1 VWVGLVVV
9 AFLSPA
15 LKDGLSFGPSALGGQ
30 LSYFTYVPGL
40 VVHNNLNGDVITQAV
55 AWNRLDWLA
64 VHHGQIPL
72 WNDYS
77 AGGMPLLLNFESAA
91 FSLPALVGYL
101 FPLASSYLVVVAV
114 KLLVAGT
121 GTYVAARLVGVGPTG
136 SALAATTFMLSGSLS
151 GWLGWAVSGPLVWA
165 GWLLVGALLCWRPR
179 RQRAG
184 GVIVLAL
191 ATAFAVYGGF
201 PETLV
206 LLAIGMASVVLIG
219 GAASARAGRARP
231 QAVAAGV
238 ARLAAGVAAGVALSA
253 PLWLPG
259 LAVLRQ
265 SARAGENGTGGLP
278 AHALGLL
285 LAQGYDGLPTPGS
298 TWTGPANYYEATA
311 YVGVLALALALL
323 AVLAAWRR
331 PIVAALGGAAL
342 VCLATI
348 YVAPV
353 QELFTDLGGGAIAT
367 QRMLPVLGFC
377 AAMLAGLGTETLSRS
392 WREPRI
398 QRSLLAGILVL
409 AGALAYMLA
418 SANSGGVTATE
429 LSARRHAL
437 VWPAVLLS
445 ALLAGLAA
453 AVARSSRSGGAAG
466 PVGGAAL
473 RAACVLLLA
482 AQSAYL
488 VFAGAGLNGYSS
500 QPYPVDAALTTLK
513 HLVGDNL
520 VALDGPN
527 PGDVT
532 RWTGTG
538 IYPEMNAG
546 YGIRE
551 LAIHDPVL
559 PPAYLRTW
567 PDQAATSSAGLGNNI
582 FAPSIGSAALA
593 RLYGASFILA
603 SPGRVPVGAVF
614 VARIKVALV
623 TYVWLY
629 RVPRAE
635 RFSFQGNSGAR
646 VLAAARTG
654 NNTWRLSVRV
664 ASPSALTLRVTYLP
678 GWHVEADGR
687 SLPARTD
694 GPFVAVTVPAGT
706 RSIVLTYWPGG
717 LSAGF
722 ALALFGLA
730 WLIVLIGAESF
741 RRRQHLLTSD
751 AASSA

>member
-1 VWVGLVVV
+1 
-9 AFLSPA
+9 
-15 LKDGLSFGPSALGGQ
+15 
-30 LSYFTYVPGL
+30 
-40 VVHNNLNGDVITQAV
+40 
-55 AWNRLDWLA
+55 
-64 VHHGQIPL
+64 
-72 WNDYS
+72 
-77 AGGMPLLLNFESAA
+77 
-91 FSLPALVGYL
+91 
-101 FPLASSYLVVVAV
+101 
-114 KLLVAGT
+114 
-121 GTYVAARLVGVGPTG
+121 
-136 SALAATTFMLSGSLS
+136 MLSGSLS

-179 RQRAG
+179 GPRSG
-184 GVIVLAL
+184 GAVVLAL
-191 ATAFAVYGGF
+191 AIAFAVYGGF

-219 GAASARAGRARP
+219 GVASARAGRAGP

-311 YVGVLALALALL
+311 YLGVLALALALL

-348 YVAPV
+348 YVPPV

-367 QRMLPVLGFC
+367 QRMLPVLGFS
-377 AAMLAGLGTETLSRS
+377 AAMLAGLGTETLSRR
-392 WREPRI
+392 WREPRV

-409 AGALAYMLA
+409 AGALGYMMA
-418 SANSGGVTATE
+418 AANAGGVTATE

-445 ALLAGLAA
+445 ALLAGLAV
-453 AVARSSRSGGAAG
+453 AVARSRGPGGAAG
-466 PVGGAAL
+466 PLGAAGPAGAGSAEGRGAAL
-473 RAACVLLLA
+473 RFACALLLA

-488 VFAGAGLNGYSS
+488 VIAGAGLNSYSS
-500 QPYPVDAALTTLK
+500 QPYPVDAAPTTLK

-567 PDQAATSSAGLGNNI
+567 PDQAATSNAGLGNNI

-593 RLYGASFILA
+593 RFYGASFILA

-635 RFSFQGNSGAR
+635 RFSFEGGSGAR

-664 ASPSALTLRVTYLP
+664 ASRSTLTLRVSYVP

-722 ALALFGLA
+722 ALALFSLA
-730 WLIVLIGAESF
+730 CLILLIGAEAF
-741 RRRQHLLTSD
+741 RHRRHQLRAD